1 MDVRT
6 APPRAAELPQTSRSE
21 APAVA
26 GPQHAAI
33 LAQLR
38 ELDAADWARA
48 TDCAGWTVHDIA
60 AHVTG
65 AMEEGA
71 RLSVLLR
78 HLRAAKRA
86 GLAGKVDGLNA
97 AQIAD
102 RRDHPPDR
110 VVADLDRLAPKAV
123 RARRRAP
130 AMLRG
135 RTVPGDDLAPGS
147 RFGYL
152 FDVIYSRDVWMH
164 RIDIA
169 RATDRELAACS
180 SDGAVVAQVVRDLG
194 RFWDGPPVLLEL
206 TGPAGGRW
214 LLGAGEPCAEVRTE
228 TVEYLRLLS
237 GRAAAPQLH
246 LTGQETARAALLAAR
261 VAF

>member
-1 MDVRT
+1 M
-6 APPRAAELPQTSRSE
+6 
-21 APAVA
+21 A

-48 TDCAGWTVHDIA
+48 TDCVDWTVHDIA

-130 AMLRG
+130 AILRG
-135 RTVPGDDLAPGS
+135 RTVPGDDLAAGS

-164 RIDIA
+164 RVDIA
-169 RATDRELAACS
+169 RAADRELPTCS
-180 SDGAVVAQVVRDLG
+180 SDGAVVEQVVRDLG
-194 RFWDGPPVLLEL
+194 RFWDGPTVLLEL
-206 TGPAGGRW
+206 TGPAGGSW
-214 LLGAGEPCAEVRTE
+214 LLGAGEPCAEVSTDA
-228 TVEYLRLLS
+228 VEYLRLLS
-237 GRAAAPQLH
+237 GRAADPQVQLQGH
-246 LTGQETARAALLAAR
+246 DMARETLLASR